1 MLAPPTKLNMQ
12 GRIRMPMMRSRGAK
26 MEEELEKTIVAN
38 KNLEDHIA
46 GLRDAIAKQQQS
58 VTIVAEPSDSPMLPS
73 GAMDSPTI
81 AMLRRD
87 LDTQVVEFERKKREI
102 YRKQEAM
109 EAFKAAQKSAVE
121 NGRVAELLRKKQM
134 DEAQVVAEKVKLVQI
149 YKATHIQKIVRGILA
164 RREYKVIRI
173 KYTIASTYIEAL
185 ARGFL
190 ARRRVFKLFH
200 RRKAAIQIQC
210 LARGVLARNATRLER
225 HAQKQRKAAV
235 VIQKT
240 YRGRLGRQRMRNF
253 RALHN
258 AKLRL
263 IYLTEHLCTDE
274 LVELGRLL
282 CAYAKHPESKYTV
295 KPSHVVLGLI
305 RILKSTWGSCLSPKD
320 KRKHD
325 QPIHEVR
332 WMEGGQF
339 LRRAGAL
346 LRALHTL
353 ATSAGRMLL
362 PLSSETLALIQAY
375 RNDSHFTLPHF
386 ATQGALAKTSS
397 TLFQWIQA
405 LATISDVQHVFL
417 SPTPVLELNLEDY
430 AYEDRAESIACDL
443 EDHHSQRQFVPL
455 SLIQDCPKRPRP
467 LLIVL
472 ARDVPGY
479 AKHLLVQTIMA
490 TFPGLFLRINTPNAM
505 HIQTIQQ
512 TFDAGYSVLYDA
524 DIGISLGQQRK
535 FLGQFS
541 IIAKALRPSP
551 LSILIQGDLSNRAG
565 LGDTRELGVTEADL
579 IAMADKDAKIHAQ
592 LAADGRTVLTDGRMF
607 DEMIQTSWD
616 DRPPFG
622 LVFVMEAILILLTPT
637 QRYNAPDTATSTVTW
652 RLSRRLLATPELFAD
667 KLQAVN
673 MTCLPVDNIMV
684 LKEYLE
690 HASWPAMNTSHGS
703 LMHRLALYTHAV
715 VRFALHI
722 HEGGGC
728 AVPICRSK
736 PLPGLFSSVITVT
749 DPSTFDPLYKDI
761 SAKLA
766 CAILEDVRVY
776 RESKKINNQLHIIT
790 LYRDCHRVYVS
801 CYDPVTSMLWKADI
815 PEADMNILLAPNS
828 LEVLQQKK
836 PPRNP
841 KELYKSVVGYC
852 ALSKPRGRDPSMQL
866 ELRPRAMRLCRLTR
880 KIHGHFATITL
891 AEVAMG
897 HLQLDVHVHDSFSSK
912 TISWTVHVN
921 DDEFQKL
928 KLNATDPVELAAY
941 DSMDVQTMYRYVLD
955 RVHIE
960 HRQLTLPFAHHFT
973 AKAPKSVEL
982 PADLRVRIRE
992 HGGSG
997 RLLRRQVVFTP
1008 RTNIKWI
1015 LSVFEMT
1022 WTGAVRLEA
1031 YRPDTCASVKMM
1043 LSSRE
1048 RREVLLCKQRK
1059 ATLLRRVRPVMS
1071 PLWVQSLLDR
1081 VSVSDAHVT
1090 LDRQLD
1096 CVVVQLPYF
1105 PDMYSEAVAKSS
1117 RSVRAICHVDLAV
1130 LPNDIYGLNVYV
1142 YLPLMSHTHVIGL
1155 CDAEVQTMVTWP
1167 WTCVES
1173 AADRLQAIRA
1183 IFLLCTY
1190 DTTQHAVR
1198 LESAGCFVKY
1208 STRVSPVVGEGE
1220 TNSPKPSTPLVV
1232 DNTPLNRPIT
1242 SDDLDLLA
1250 NTVCMLDGEGGTKLC
1265 LLYDVV
1271 TTLHTG
1277 SFRCNGTLLMAT
1289 LTMKA
1294 YLKPVILPNKPGL
1307 PDIHTS
1313 VDSFLLSM
1321 DIYHPEISQHCIVHV
1336 DGMHELREVTGPD
1349 EAHLIGSK
1357 TVPEWLNHVITTRLD
1372 RTVHPDGTFTATLV
1386 RSRLYSEYKATPINS
1401 NMDGN
1406 TLHNNHLLIDNVDK
1420 RGVKITSKAKQI
1432 RGHAVIFTAFD
1443 LTSLPSTTTDE
1454 AVGDRAL
1461 HVHIRIDGYFAATS
1475 QTLSVWVRGATLMET
1490 IGSDVV
1496 LLQCGHERALA
1507 DHLIDFIDLEMM
1519 AGGDDAGGK
1528 PSIGRLFVKESV
1540 VSPPSPAVV
1549 PVILDESTGKRAAT
1563 PATPPCLYKTFCAVA
1578 GEKVLV
1584 TVLDTSEA
1592 TPALPLRVTLYQP
1605 SSCLTT
1611 QVDVRR
1617 NLLEQ
1622 LVPLERTKWTTKAD
1636 MQTALRQLLSYLS
1649 VTRVEGECGTTL
1661 AVTWNVPENEIH
1673 GAEV

>member
-1 MLAPPTKLNMQ
+1 
-12 GRIRMPMMRSRGAK
+12 
-26 MEEELEKTIVAN
+26 
-38 KNLEDHIA
+38 
-46 GLRDAIAKQQQS
+46 
-58 VTIVAEPSDSPMLPS
+58 
-73 GAMDSPTI
+73 
-81 AMLRRD
+81 
-87 LDTQVVEFERKKREI
+87 
-102 YRKQEAM
+102 
-109 EAFKAAQKSAVE
+109 
-121 NGRVAELLRKKQM
+121 
-134 DEAQVVAEKVKLVQI
+134 
-149 YKATHIQKIVRGILA
+149 
-164 RREYKVIRI
+164 
-173 KYTIASTYIEAL
+173 
-185 ARGFL
+185 
-190 ARRRVFKLFH
+190 
-200 RRKAAIQIQC
+200 
-210 LARGVLARNATRLER
+210 
-225 HAQKQRKAAV
+225 
-235 VIQKT
+235 
-240 YRGRLGRQRMRNF
+240 
-253 RALHN
+253 
-258 AKLRL
+258 
-263 IYLTEHLCTDE
+263 
-274 LVELGRLL
+274 
-282 CAYAKHPESKYTV
+282 
-295 KPSHVVLGLI
+295 
-305 RILKSTWGSCLSPKD
+305 
-320 KRKHD
+320 
-325 QPIHEVR
+325 
-332 WMEGGQF
+332 
-339 LRRAGAL
+339 
-346 LRALHTL
+346 
-353 ATSAGRMLL
+353 
-362 PLSSETLALIQAY
+362 
-375 RNDSHFTLPHF
+375 
-386 ATQGALAKTSS
+386 
-397 TLFQWIQA
+397 
-405 LATISDVQHVFL
+405 
-417 SPTPVLELNLEDY
+417 
-430 AYEDRAESIACDL
+430 
-443 EDHHSQRQFVPL
+443 
-455 SLIQDCPKRPRP
+455 
-467 LLIVL
+467 
-472 ARDVPGY
+472 
-479 AKHLLVQTIMA
+479 
-490 TFPGLFLRINTPNAM
+490 
-505 HIQTIQQ
+505 
-512 TFDAGYSVLYDA
+512 
-524 DIGISLGQQRK
+524 
-535 FLGQFS
+535 
-541 IIAKALRPSP
+541 
-551 LSILIQGDLSNRAG
+551 
-565 LGDTRELGVTEADL
+565 
-579 IAMADKDAKIHAQ
+579 
-592 LAADGRTVLTDGRMF
+592 
-607 DEMIQTSWD
+607 
-616 DRPPFG
+616 
-622 LVFVMEAILILLTPT
+622 
-637 QRYNAPDTATSTVTW
+637 
-652 RLSRRLLATPELFAD
+652 
-667 KLQAVN
+667 
-673 MTCLPVDNIMV
+673 
-684 LKEYLE
+684 
-690 HASWPAMNTSHGS
+690 MNTSHGS

-891 AEVAMG
+891 AEVTMG

-941 DSMDVQTMYRYVLD
+941 DSMDVQ
-955 RVHIE
+955 
-960 HRQLTLPFAHHFT
+960 
-973 AKAPKSVEL
+973 
-982 PADLRVRIRE
+982 
-992 HGGSG
+992 
-997 RLLRRQVVFTP
+997 
-1008 RTNIKWI
+1008 
-1015 LSVFEMT
+1015 
-1022 WTGAVRLEA
+1022 
-1031 YRPDTCASVKMM
+1031 
-1043 LSSRE
+1043 
-1048 RREVLLCKQRK
+1048 
-1059 ATLLRRVRPVMS
+1059 
-1071 PLWVQSLLDR
+1071 
-1081 VSVSDAHVT
+1081 
-1090 LDRQLD
+1090 
-1096 CVVVQLPYF
+1096 
-1105 PDMYSEAVAKSS
+1105 AVAKSS

-1130 LPNDIYGLNVYV
+1130 LPNEIYGINVYV
-1142 YLPLMSHTHVIGL
+1142 YLPLMSHTHVIRL

-1167 WTCVES
+1167 WPCVES

-1208 STRVSPVVGEGE
+1208 STRVSPVVGEGGR
-1220 TNSPKPSTPLVV
+1220 NSPKPSTPLVV
-1232 DNTPLNRPIT
+1232 DNTPLNRPTT

-1250 NTVCMLDGEGGTKLC
+1250 NTVCMLDGEVGTKLC

-1271 TTLHTG
+1271 KTLHTG

-1321 DIYHPEISQHCIVHV
+1321 DIYHPEISQHSIVNV

-1401 NMDGN
+1401 NMDCN
-1406 TLHNNHLLIDNVDK
+1406 ALHNNHLLIDNGTLWLPFSCTKFTLTLVVDK

-1443 LTSLPSTTTDE
+1443 LTSPPSTTTDE
-1454 AVGDRAL
+1454 AVDDRAL

-1475 QTLSVWVRGATLMET
+1475 QNLSVWVRGATLMET
-1490 IGSDVV
+1490 IGSDVA

-1507 DHLIDFIDLEMM
+1507 NHLIDFIDLEMM

-1592 TPALPLRVTLYQP
+1592 TPALPLCVMLYQP

-1661 AVTWNVPENEIH
+1661 AVAWNVPENEIH